1 MVPKHAQNDYH
12 HLVQVCLVLQDMDM
26 DYGYG
31 LWIWTMDMDYGYG
44 LWIWTMGILE
54 GIERK
59 QKITHLCAFSLIE
72 VAAILCDHSREVT
85 ASLELL
91 SFWQLAVD
99 SL

>member
-26 DYGYG
+26 ER
-31 LWIWTMDMDYGYG
+31 
-44 LWIWTMGILE
+44 ILE

-59 QKITHLCAFSLIE
+59 QKMTHLCAFSLIE

-91 SFWQLAVD
+91 SF
-99 SL
+99 